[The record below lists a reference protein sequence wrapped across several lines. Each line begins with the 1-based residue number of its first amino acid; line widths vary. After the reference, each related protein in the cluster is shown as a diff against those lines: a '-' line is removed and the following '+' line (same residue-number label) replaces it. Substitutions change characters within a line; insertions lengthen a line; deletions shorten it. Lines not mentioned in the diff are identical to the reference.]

1 VRLTKRAWNNVLI
14 FACLAMI
21 IIFNTMTDKL
31 VDNAEGE
38 SALILPPG
46 SMILTLEYPDG
57 TIERLGR
64 NWLVTLK
71 NESELSSDQQGQG
84 RTQAQVQDIAQQLID
99 RWLMLTAQ
107 VKLTTSDETGY
118 RVVIWL
124 AGEQQ
129 SRRFWIQPSVGLITD
144 ILSQTT
150 WQLELEQI
158 SQLNLESKVVL

>member
-21 IIFNTMTDKL
+21 IIFNTMTNKL

-71 NESELSSDQQGQG
+71 NESELSSDPQG
-84 RTQAQVQDIAQQLID
+84 QAQVQARAQQLID

-107 VKLTTSDETGY
+107 VKLTTSDEAGY
-118 RVVIWL
+118 RVEIWL

-129 SRRFWIQPSVGLITD
+129 SRRFWIQPSVGLMTD

-150 WQLELEQI
+150 WRLELGQI
-158 SQLNLESKVVL
+158 SQLNLESRVVL